1 MTFRTMDAGPE
12 THRGAYVKHGVAQGI
27 AMMLLNAVKGKMP
40 LWEKGGDI
48 EQLGG
53 EFVLGP
59 G

>member
-1 MTFRTMDAGPE
+1 MDAGPE